1 MRYVQCHSR
10 VILLIESRV
19 QDELLQELADLEQET
34 LDERLS
40 GADTV
45 PTAEP
50 VKTKSFTVEEDDE
63 EEQLRQ
69 LQASLAM

>member
-1 MRYVQCHSR
+1 
-10 VILLIESRV
+10 
-19 QDELLQELADLEQET
+19 LQELAELEQET

-45 PTAEP
+45 PISQP
-50 VKTKSFTVEEDDE
+50 VKTKSFTVTEEEDE